1 MEGLP
6 VCGRGNNKVSDLKSF
21 IKAAQ
26 QRSEQS
32 AAAVPIEATMPLQ
45 DIKNRPGGDTRS
57 LNPEHVQTLAESI
70 GAVGLVQPIA
80 VDNQGRLL
88 AGGHRRAAIELL
100 NEQNLD
106 AYTQHFKGDRV
117 PVKVFDFDAEKESER
132 ALAIEVVENEQRRDY
147 TAAEARAIATKL
159 RDAGYVDR
167 SGPVREEEK
176 RLRPALQL
184 IIGKSER
191 TIRRWLNEGEDGQ
204 EEKRPSGRF
213 ERDKHLKRAIAALKR
228 WEAAE
233 PVDDDEQRLLGQ
245 VKGMIKKLERG
256 ISKHTE

>member
-1 MEGLP
+1 MT
-6 VCGRGNNKVSDLKSF
+6 DLKSF

-26 QRSEQS
+26 QRTERPAE
-32 AAAVPIEATMPLQ
+32 AAEPIEATISLQ
-45 DIKNRPGGDTRS
+45 DIKARSGGDTRQ
-57 LNPEHVQTLAESI
+57 LNPDHVQALSESI

-100 NEQNLD
+100 REQNSA
-106 AYTQHFKGDRV
+106 AYEQHFKGDRI
-117 PVKVFDFDAEKESER
+117 PVRAFDFDSEKEPER
-132 ALAIEVVENEQRRDY
+132 ALGIEVVENEQRRDY
-147 TAAEARAIATKL
+147 TATEARAIATKL

-167 SGPVREEEK
+167 SGPVKAGEL

-191 TIRRWLNEGEDGQ
+191 TIRRWLNDGESGQ

-213 ERDKHLKRAIAALKR
+213 ERDKHLKRAIAALKK
-228 WEAAE
+228 WEAGSPADE
-233 PVDDDEQRLLGQ
+233 DEQKLLKHVQ
-245 VKGMIKKLERG
+245 GMIKKLERG
-256 ISKHTE
+256 ISKDAE